1 MLLGTAVA
9 VWVGW
14 LTRLGGPTMLD
25 PDEHASALYFDR
37 LVHGQQL
44 EQAVFSTPKPLLTL
58 VHGLGWMLFH
68 DWRVGAA
75 LTVVAFAVAVV
86 TFART
91 AARLS
96 GPVGAVLTV
105 VLFLG
110 WAEWSLQV
118 ARGNSVIWVLACWGV
133 AADALVAR
141 GRSPAASTPVPAP
154 ASDGAAAAVSSV
166 AAARP
171 DAPPAS
177 AAAGPRWGIA
187 AVALLLAGL
196 ARSETWLLLPV
207 PVLFGLLAWRRGE
220 RRGLLLLLA
229 LLAPALWLL
238 HDALL
243 TGSALYSAHVPS
255 AYTDAYPPG
264 RRIIPLER
272 WVGRFLRSYSH
283 DRAAILMTTSA
294 AFGTIFLLLRRRAVG
309 LVLAAG
315 VLFVGVWALL
325 GRYAADGIYI
335 SPRYFLLPNLAL
347 RGLAVFGLAVP
358 LDLLLARL
366 HRQRRVLW
374 PGVAELCVILAA
386 LALSFLL
393 WPLTPVDDAYRMA
406 RENSIR
412 RGQIAVAAVQTLGP
426 VADEHGTV
434 LLVPSLI
441 RNRIAV
447 ELDLPL
453 TRVRDDLLTVKVRK
467 RQRLDQ
473 QLIRTLPGVDAVV
486 IDTRDARYAPL
497 AVSVPTRFGAD
508 VIVPLRIDRSIGVYV
523 VQVHHEQAEDAAT
536 ATTARD
542 SPSPA
547 PDAVVPA
554 PLASMAWRSGPDAR
568 EDDVGPEG

>member
-1 MLLGTAVA
+1 MLLGVAVA
-9 VWVGW
+9 VYVGW

-44 EQAVFSTPKPLLTL
+44 EQVVFSTPKPLLTL

-68 DWRVGAA
+68 DWHVGAA

-86 TFART
+86 TFARM
-91 AARLS
+91 AGRVS
-96 GPVGAVLTV
+96 GPVAAVLTV
-105 VLFLG
+105 LLFLG

-118 ARGNSVIWVLACWGV
+118 ARGNSVIWALACWGV

-141 GRSPAASTPVPAP
+141 GRSPAASTPVPGS
-154 ASDGAAAAVSSV
+154 ASDGSAGALSPV
-166 AAARP
+166 AAARAA
-171 DAPPAS
+171 APPAS

-207 PVLFGLLAWRRGE
+207 PVLFGLLAWRRGD

-238 HDALL
+238 HDELL
-243 TGSALYSAHVPS
+243 SGSALFSVNTPS
-255 AYTDAYPPG
+255 AYTDAYASG
-264 RRIIPLER
+264 RRVIPPER
-272 WVGRFLRSYSH
+272 WVRRFLRSYSH
-283 DRAAILMTTSA
+283 DRAAILITTSA
-294 AFGTIFLLLRRRAVG
+294 AFGALFLLLRRRALG
-309 LVLAAG
+309 LVVTAG
-315 VLFVGVWALL
+315 ALFIGIWALL
-325 GRYAADGIYI
+325 GRYAAEGVYI

-347 RGLAVFGLAVP
+347 RSLAVFGLAVP

-366 HRQRRVLW
+366 GTQRRVLW
-374 PGVAELCVILAA
+374 LGVAGLCVIVGA

-393 WPLTPVDDAYRMA
+393 GPLTPVDDAYRMA
-406 RENSIR
+406 RENGTR
-412 RGQIAVAAVQTLGP
+412 RSQIAAAAVQALRP
-426 VADEHGTV
+426 VADEDGTV

-447 ELDLPL
+447 ELGLPL

-467 RQRLDQ
+467 GQRFDQ
-473 QLIRTLPGVDAVV
+473 QLVQALHSVDAVV
-486 IDTRDARYAPL
+486 VDARDAGYAPL

-508 VIVPLRIDRSIGVYV
+508 VIVPLRIDQSIGVYV
-523 VQVHHEQAEDAAT
+523 VQVRHGKAEDAAT
-536 ATTARD
+536 TTTARD
-542 SPSPA
+542 STSPA
-547 PDAVVPA
+547 LDVVVPA
-554 PLASMAWRSGPDAR
+554 PLASMAWRFGPDA
-568 EDDVGPEG
+568 GPEG